1 MAAYK
6 IGLVEILMGDILP
19 SGAMGTALTPVG
31 NTVADSPA
39 FSATDPT
46 KQDFNIEE
54 QDGSVY
60 SLVTSPAKETFSW
73 SCYDVAPAV
82 MVRFFGG
89 TVTAG
94 AAGAVAT
101 LGAIA
106 GGSGYTN
113 GTYAGVPLTG
123 GAGSGATATI
133 TVAGGAVTSVV
144 IVSKGVGY
152 GVGNALSATVASL
165 GGGAGTGFSV
175 PVATIETSGGSWNAP
190 DQIPEK
196 EQSIKLNWKNGG
208 GLDIPRA
215 KVTAK
220 LAFSFK
226 KTALSAIDITA
237 SILQPTLA
245 GVPNKI
251 MR

>member
-1 MAAYK
+1 MASYK
-6 IGLVEILMGDILP
+6 IGLVEILMGDIDAT
-19 SGAMGTALTPVG
+19 GAMGTVLTAVG

-39 FSATDPT
+39 FSSTDPT
-46 KQDFNIEE
+46 FQKFNIEE
-54 QDGSVY
+54 QDGAVY
-60 SLVTSPAKETFSW
+60 SLTTTPATQTFKW

-82 MVRFFGG
+82 MQRFFGG
-89 TVTAG
+89 TV
-94 AAGAVAT
+94 
-101 LGAIA
+101 IA
-106 GGSGYTN
+106 GGGGAVLTHGAITGGTGYTN
-113 GTYAGVPLTG
+113 GTYSNISLTG
-123 GAGSGATATI
+123 GAGTGATANI
-133 TVAGGAVTSVV
+133 TVAGGSVTSVT
-144 IVSKGVGY
+144 IVSQGSGY
-152 GVGNALSATVASL
+152 AVGNSLSAAA
-165 GGGAGTGFSV
+165 GNIGGTGSGFST
-175 PVATIETSGGSWNAP
+175 PVATIGTSLGQWQAP

-237 SILQPTLA
+237 DILQPTLA
-245 GVPNKI
+245 GVPNLI

>member
-1 MAAYK
+1 
-6 IGLVEILMGDILP
+6 
-19 SGAMGTALTPVG
+19 
-31 NTVADSPA
+31 
-39 FSATDPT
+39 
-46 KQDFNIEE
+46 
-54 QDGSVY
+54 
-60 SLVTSPAKETFSW
+60 
-73 SCYDVAPAV
+73 

-101 LGAIA
+101 LGAIT
-106 GGSGYTN
+106 GGSAYTA
-113 GTYAGVPLTG
+113 GTYSNVPLTG
-123 GAGSGATATI
+123 GAGSGATANI

-152 GVGNALSATVASL
+152 VVGNPLSAAAANI
-165 GGGAGTGFSV
+165 GGTGTGFTV
-175 PVATIETSGGSWNAP
+175 PVSTIETSGGSWNAP

-215 KVTAK
+215 KVSAK

-226 KTALSAIDITA
+226 KTTLSAIDITA
-237 SILQPTLA
+237 DILQPTLA

-251 MR
+251 MRAS